1 MWYTVSKSY
10 LVFQLIVAI
19 VVYYFLSRYY
29 LSNNNSIKKE
39 QADAN
44 VNKYS
49 DRLYIKIIVYSSFV
63 LIPLLFYVIT
73 QIFSKNKK

>member
-10 LVFQLIVAI
+10 LVYLIVAI

-29 LSNNNSIKKE
+29 LSNNNYIKKE

-49 DRLYIKIIVYSSFV
+49 DRLSRKILIYSSFV

-73 QIFSKNKK
+73 EFSKSKK

>member
-10 LVFQLIVAI
+10 LVYLIVAI

-29 LSNNNSIKKE
+29 LSNNNFIKKE

-44 VNKYS
+44 VNKYT
-49 DRLYIKIIVYSSFV
+49 DRLSRKILIYSSFV

-73 QIFSKNKK
+73 QIFFKSKK

>member
-10 LVFQLIVAI
+10 LVFHLIVAI

-29 LSNNNSIKKE
+29 LSNNNYIKKE

-73 QIFSKNKK
+73 QIFFKK

>member
-10 LVFQLIVAI
+10 LVYLIVALI
-19 VVYYFLSRYY
+19 VYYFLSRYY
-29 LSNNNSIKKE
+29 LNTNNYIQKE
-39 QADAN
+39 NADAN

-49 DRLYIKIIVYSSFV
+49 DRLSRKILLYSSFA